1 MDILKFYIAGALF
14 SDNERKYLE
23 EIVNRLSENLKLD
36 PYKNFY
42 LPHRDSVN
50 NKGRD
55 TFDDDIKGLNSCN
68 NVIAILDGS
77 DVDSG
82 TAVELGYAYAKG
94 KKIFGLRTDKRK
106 QINIMIEEGCSKIF
120 RNLDEI
126 KDEIKEEI
134 KLLQNHQL

>member
-1 MDILKFYIAGALF
+1 MAVLRFYIAGALF
-14 SDNERKYLE
+14 SNNERKYLE
-23 EIVNRLSENLKLD
+23 ETVNELSEQLKLD

-50 NKGRD
+50 DKGSD
-55 TFDDDIKGLNSCN
+55 TFNDDVKGLDSCN

-77 DVDSG
+77 DIDSG

-94 KKIFGLRTDKRK
+94 KKIFGLRTDKRE
-106 QINIMIEEGCSKIF
+106 QINIMIKGACNKIF
-120 RNLDEI
+120 RCL
-126 KDEIKEEI
+126 DEIKEEI